1 MGEKVLRNFLFGDVW
16 TFLNI
21 LAAILD
27 FEHFGH
33 FFSKIGRHYRIPGE
47 ISV

>member
-1 MGEKVLRNFLFGDVW
+1 MYDHLAAIRS
-16 TFLNI
+16 I

-27 FEHFGH
+27 FDHFGH
-33 FFSKIGRHYRIPGE
+33 PFSKIGRHYRILGK